1 MIKEGQVVEC
11 RTYGKLERFKVT
23 KVGRKYVY
31 LDSFHYG
38 SNGQWRVEKVVLEN
52 PHLFGPPDVIRCN

>member
-1 MIKEGQVVEC
+1 MIKVGQVVEC

-31 LDSFHYG
+31 LFSDQS
-38 SNGQWRVEKVVLEN
+38 GQWRAEKVVLEN
-52 PHLFGPPDVIRCN
+52 PHLFGPPDVTRCN